1 MGTMPIQNV
10 AGLKT
15 ALAEGA
21 QLAGQDVNDAIKIL
35 IAEIETAR
43 RKISDLE
50 SRVRSVEMRR

>member
-1 MGTMPIQNV
+1 MAIQNIT
-10 AGLKT
+10 GLKT

-21 QLAGQDVNDAIKIL
+21 QLAGQDVNEAIKIL
-35 IAEIETAR
+35 IAELETAR